1 MGDGW
6 SLSIEADR
14 SAGSLPQLS
23 NSGSSNPSG
32 SDGREETAFRD
43 LRG

>member
-6 SLSIEADR
+6 SLSTEADR
-14 SAGSLPQLS
+14 PAGSLPQLS
-23 NSGSSNPSG
+23 NSGSSNPG
-32 SDGREETAFRD
+32 GGDGREETAFRD